1 MKKMVTLLPIVGL
14 VLGALAIATEIKA
27 NDLRPILQK
36 SEQQLSS
43 TTIQCIKK
51 ALITRDRSVISAVTS
66 YQSASLTAL
75 STRQTALLSA
85 WDKPTK
91 SEVKPLITTTWKTY
105 KKTMKLA
112 KDTLATAKKT
122 AWTTYKADIKSC
134 KATSLIKATDESG
147 LANEE

>member
-1 MKKMVTLLPIVGL
+1 MLTILPIVGL

-43 TTIQCIKK
+43 STVQCIKK
-51 ALITRDRSVISAVTS
+51 ALTTRELSVLSAVTI
-66 YQSASLTAL
+66 YQKASLEAL
-75 STRQTALLSA
+75 STRQTSLLAA
-85 WDKPTK
+85 WNKTTK

-105 KKTMKLA
+105 KHTMSTIKA
-112 KDTLATAKKT
+112 TLATAKKT
-122 AWTTYKADIKSC
+122 SWSTYKTDIKAC
-134 KATSLIKATDESG
+134 NATSLLKATDVSG

>member
-1 MKKMVTLLPIVGL
+1 MITILPIVGL

-36 SEQQLSS
+36 SEQQLSPA
-43 TTIQCIKK
+43 TVQCIKK
-51 ALITRDRSVISAVTS
+51 ALTVRETSVFSAVTS
-66 YQSASLTAL
+66 YQKASLAAL

-105 KKTMKLA
+105 KKTMKLL

-122 AWTTYKADIKSC
+122 AWSTYKTDIKAC
-134 KATSLIKATDESG
+134 NATSLLKATDVSG